1 MDFQTDIHRDQT
13 ENGTFLKKIGVEE
26 PLFLE
31 QTSQF
36 WPENSAEQ
44 RH

>member
-13 ENGTFLKKIGVEE
+13 KNGIFKIGVEE